1 MQLQAVCPPQ
11 IVKAYKRPL
20 FKNSKVISPFSNDY
34 VCLFVFKQ
42 RPLIG
47 CHYFRWTN
55 GQQLCN
61 RTDIQTVL
69 WDCDAFFSSHQT
81 NVVQCYV
88 AKLVAIAE
96 ICVAIIVQWRL
107 MRLGLLTKIDNSTF
121 FRHPIPGVVTS
132 LPLLILIARYM

>member
-1 MQLQAVCPPQ
+1 M
-11 IVKAYKRPL
+11 AYICVYAPTHTNCTSGLR
-20 FKNSKVISPFSNDY
+20 
-34 VCLFVFKQ
+34 CLF
-42 RPLIG
+42 LIPP
-47 CHYFRWTN
+47 
-55 GQQLCN
+55 
-61 RTDIQTVL
+61 D
-69 WDCDAFFSSHQT
+69 

-96 ICVAIIVQWRL
+96 ICVAIVQWRL